1 MLYIT
6 RASLF
11 EVWLLIPMNINNL
24 SIKSKIAIPLL
35 VIVIVFSTVTVLNV
49 IRSNAQAAIN
59 NELNNVVQPVL
70 DNLEDGYRDIYQII
84 ASAQGLLLAKDQAAI
99 DYQKFEF
106 KDNAYKAVPRF
117 ESVET
122 LYRAGVLD
130 PSSRGEL
137 SKLVNAMSKWVALHE
152 PMFADPANAHQYNID
167 YSPALDAE
175 FAIIRKQLRD
185 IRTLIELK
193 QKELRQQA
201 GDSIESSKLIIEV
214 GMAVAVF
221 AALFAM
227 WLSNRFIVQPIQNVE
242 KAMNEI
248 ASGDGDL
255 SQRMKVEGND
265 EIARL
270 SSAFNKFVG
279 KIHVTVEQVIFTSN
293 AVRAEMENIKSLTQ
307 SVAEFSS
314 NQQRESEVVAAA
326 VHEMQAT
333 SEVVSGNALD
343 AATASNVANHEVESA
358 DTTLGLTVTS
368 IERLAQDIENAG
380 GVVQELDTD
389 VKNIASILGVIKGI
403 AEQTNLLALNAAIEA
418 ARAGEQGRGFAVVA
432 DEVRALAS
440 KTQDSTGEIEAMIE
454 RLEIGAKHAVGV
466 MSESKI
472 SGEKTIIQ
480 AGTAASSLSEIRN
493 SIGKMNDMNTQIAT
507 AASQQ
512 SQVSEEVN
520 KNVQRIAESTMQMVE
535 MASSAENACMALA
548 EQCEALDSLVSQ
560 FEV

>member
-1 MLYIT
+1 M
-6 RASLF
+6 
-11 EVWLLIPMNINNL
+11 
-24 SIKSKIAIPLL
+24 

-49 IRSNAQAAIN
+49 LKSNAQAAIN
-59 NELNNVVQPVL
+59 HELNNVVQPVL
-70 DNLEDGYRDIYQII
+70 DNLEDGYRDIYQVI

-99 DYQKFEF
+99 EYQKFEF

-117 ESVET
+117 QSVET
-122 LYRAGVLD
+122 LYQAGVLD

-152 PMFADPANAHQYNID
+152 QMFADPANADQYNID
-167 YSPALDAE
+167 YSPELDAE
-175 FAIIRKQLRD
+175 FAIIRDQLRD

-201 GDSIESSKLIIEV
+201 DESIESSKVIIEV
-214 GMAVAVF
+214 GMGVAILAAAF
-221 AALFAM
+221 AL
-227 WLSNRFIVQPIQNVE
+227 WLSNRFIVKPIQDVE
-242 KAMNEI
+242 KAMVEI

-255 SQRMKVEGND
+255 SQRLSVEGSD

-270 SSAFNKFVG
+270 SSAFNQFVG
-279 KIHVTVEQVIFTSN
+279 KIHVTIEQVITTSN
-293 AVRAEMENIKSLTQ
+293 AVRSEMENIKSLTQ
-307 SVAEFSS
+307 GVAQFSS
-314 NQQRESEVVAAA
+314 NQQKESEVVAAA

-333 SEVVSGNALD
+333 SVAVSGNALE
-343 AATASNVANHEVESA
+343 AASASNTANREVESA
-358 DTTLGLTVTS
+358 DKTLGLTVSS
-368 IERLAQDIENAG
+368 IERLAHDIENAS
-380 GVVQELDTD
+380 GVVHELDSD
-389 VKNIASILGVIKGI
+389 VKNIASILGVIRGI

-440 KTQDSTGEIEAMIE
+440 KTQDSTGEIQSMIE
-454 RLEIGAKHAVGV
+454 RLEVGAKQAVSV
-466 MSESKI
+466 MNESKV
-472 SGEKTIIQ
+472 SGEKTIVQ
-480 AGTAASSLSEIRN
+480 ASTAASSLSEIRN
-493 SIGKMNDMNTQIAT
+493 SIGMMNEMNTQIAT

-520 KNVQRIAESTMQMVE
+520 QNVQRIAESTMQMVE

-548 EQCEALDSLVSQ
+548 DQCEALDSLVSQ

>member
-1 MLYIT
+1 MLYIA

-167 YSPALDAE
+167 YSPTLDAE

-293 AVRAEMENIKSLTQ
+293 AVRSEMENIKSLTQ

-454 RLEIGAKHAVGV
+454 RLEVGAKHAVGV

>member
-1 MLYIT
+1 
-6 RASLF
+6 
-11 EVWLLIPMNINNL
+11 MNINNL

-49 IRSNAQAAIN
+49 IKSNAQAEIN
-59 NELNNVVQPVL
+59 NELNNIVQPVL

-99 DYQKFEF
+99 EYQKFEF
-106 KDNAYKAVPRF
+106 RDNAYKAVPRF

-137 SKLVNAMSKWVALHE
+137 SKLVNAMSKWVSLHE

-175 FAIIRKQLRD
+175 FAIIRDQLRD

-193 QKELRQQA
+193 QKALRQQA
-201 GDSIESSKLIIEV
+201 DDSIESSKLIIEV
-214 GMAVAVF
+214 GMGVAIF
-221 AALFAM
+221 AALFSI
-227 WLSNRFIVQPIQNVE
+227 WLSNRFIVKPIQNVE
-242 KAMNEI
+242 KAMSDI

-255 SQRMKVEGND
+255 SQRMVVEGSD

-270 SSAFNKFVG
+270 SSAFNQFVS
-279 KIHVTVEQVIFTSN
+279 KIHVTVEQVILASN
-293 AVRAEMENIKSLTQ
+293 AVRSEMENIKSLTQ
-307 SVAEFSS
+307 SVAQFSA
-314 NQQRESEVVAAA
+314 NQQQESEVVAAA

-333 SEVVSGNALD
+333 SMAVSGNALD

-358 DTTLGLTVTS
+358 DSTLGLTVTS

-389 VKNIASILGVIKGI
+389 VKNIASILGVIRGI

-440 KTQDSTGEIEAMIE
+440 KTQDSTGEIQSMIE
-454 RLEIGAKHAVGV
+454 RLEVGAKQAVIV
-466 MSESKI
+466 MNESKV
-472 SGEKTIIQ
+472 SGEKTIVQ
-480 AGTAASSLSEIRN
+480 ASTAASSLSEIRN
-493 SIGKMNDMNTQIAT
+493 SIGMMNEMNTQIAT

-548 EQCEALDSLVSQ
+548 EQCEALDGLVSQ

>member
-1 MLYIT
+1 MLYIA

>member
-1 MLYIT
+1 MLYIA

-137 SKLVNAMSKWVALHE
+137 SKLVNAMSKWVSLHE

-201 GDSIESSKLIIEV
+201 DDSIESSKLIIEV

-454 RLEIGAKHAVGV
+454 RLEVGAKHAVGV

>member
-1 MLYIT
+1 M
-6 RASLF
+6 S
-11 EVWLLIPMNINNL
+11 INNL
-24 SIKSKIAIPLL
+24 SIKSKIAIPLM

-49 IRSNAQAAIN
+49 IKSNAQAAIN

-70 DNLEDGYRDIYQII
+70 ENLEDGYRDIYQVI
-84 ASAQGLLLAKDQAAI
+84 ASGQGLLLAQDEDAI
-99 DYQKFEF
+99 EYQKFEF
-106 KDNAYKAVPRF
+106 EDNAYKAAPRF
-117 ESVET
+117 ESVQT
-122 LYRAGVLD
+122 LYAAGVLD
-130 PSSRGEL
+130 SSSRDEL
-137 SKLVNAMSKWVALHE
+137 AKLVKAMKKWVSLHE

-175 FAIIRKQLRD
+175 FVIIHDQLGYIRELIAVKQN
-185 IRTLIELK
+185 
-193 QKELRQQA
+193 ELRQQA
-201 GDSIESSKLIIEV
+201 NDSIEESKLIIEV
-214 GMAVAVF
+214 GMAVAVL

-227 WLSNRFIVQPIQNVE
+227 WLSNRFIVQPIQSVE

-248 ASGDGDL
+248 ASGDGNL
-255 SQRMKVEGND
+255 AQRMKVEGSD

-270 SSAFNKFVG
+270 SSAFNKFVS
-279 KIHVTVEQVIFTSN
+279 KIHTTVEQVIVTSN
-293 AVRAEMENIKSLTQ
+293 AVRAEMGNIKLVTQ
-307 SVAEFSS
+307 NVAQFSA
-314 NQQRESEVVAAA
+314 NQQQESEVVAAA

-333 SEVVSGNALD
+333 SVAVSGNALD

-358 DTTLGLTVTS
+358 DSTLGLTVTS

-389 VKNIASILGVIKGI
+389 VKNIASILGVIRGI

-440 KTQDSTGEIEAMIE
+440 KTQDSTGEIQSMIE
-454 RLEIGAKHAVGV
+454 RLEVGAKQAVSV
-466 MSESKI
+466 MNESKV
-472 SGEKTIIQ
+472 SGEKTIVQ
-480 AGTAASSLSEIRN
+480 ASTAASSLSEIRN
-493 SIGKMNDMNTQIAT
+493 SIGMMNEMNTQIAT

-548 EQCEALDSLVSQ
+548 EQCEALDGLVSQ

>member
-1 MLYIT
+1 
-6 RASLF
+6 
-11 EVWLLIPMNINNL
+11 MNINNL

-84 ASAQGLLLAKDQAAI
+84 ASAQGLLLAKDQAAVE
-99 DYQKFEF
+99 YQKFEF

-117 ESVET
+117 QSVET
-122 LYRAGVLD
+122 LYQAGVLD

-137 SKLVNAMSKWVALHE
+137 AKLVNAMSKWVALHE
-152 PMFADPANAHQYNID
+152 PMFADPANADQYNID

-175 FAIIRKQLRD
+175 FAIIRTQLRD

-201 GDSIESSKLIIEV
+201 DDSIESSKLIIEV

-248 ASGDGDL
+248 ASGDGNL

-270 SSAFNKFVG
+270 SSAFNQFVG

-343 AATASNVANHEVESA
+343 AATAASNVANHEVESA

-440 KTQDSTGEIEAMIE
+440 KTQDSTGEIQSMIE
-454 RLEIGAKHAVGV
+454 RLEVGAKHAVGV
-466 MSESKI
+466 MTESKV
-472 SGEKTIIQ
+472 SGEKTIVQ

>member
-1 MLYIT
+1 M
-6 RASLF
+6 S
-11 EVWLLIPMNINNL
+11 INNL
-24 SIKSKIAIPLL
+24 SIKSKIAIPLM

-49 IRSNAQAAIN
+49 IKSNAQAAIN
-59 NELNNVVQPVL
+59 HELNNVVQPVL
-70 DNLEDGYRDIYQII
+70 DNLEDGYRDIYQVIS
-84 ASAQGLLLAKDQAAI
+84 SAQGLLLAKDQAAI

-117 ESVET
+117 ESVLT
-122 LYRAGVLD
+122 LYSAGVLD
-130 PSSRGEL
+130 PSSRGEVT
-137 SKLVNAMSKWVALHE
+137 KLVDAMSKWVALHE
-152 PMFADPANAHQYNID
+152 PLFADPENAHQYNID

-175 FAIIRKQLRD
+175 FAIIREQLRSV
-185 IRTLIELK
+185 RSLIEAK
-193 QKELRQQA
+193 QVELRKQA
-201 GDSIESSKLIIEV
+201 NESIESSKVIIEI
-214 GMAVAVF
+214 GMGVAILAAIF
-221 AALFAM
+221 AL
-227 WLSNRFIVQPIQNVE
+227 WLSNRFIVKPIQNVE
-242 KAMNEI
+242 KAMAEI

-255 SQRMKVEGND
+255 SQRMNVEGSD

-270 SSAFNKFVG
+270 SSAFNQFVG
-279 KIHVTVEQVIFTSN
+279 KIHVTIEQVIITSN

-307 SVAEFSS
+307 GVAEFSS
-314 NQQRESEVVAAA
+314 NQQKESEVVAAA

-333 SEVVSGNALD
+333 SEAVSGNALE
-343 AATASNVANHEVESA
+343 AASASNTANREVESA
-358 DTTLGLTVTS
+358 DKTLGLTVSS
-368 IERLAQDIENAG
+368 IERLAHDIENAS
-380 GVVQELDTD
+380 GVVHELDSD
-389 VKNIASILGVIKGI
+389 VKNIASILGVIRGI

-440 KTQDSTGEIEAMIE
+440 KTQDSTGEIQSMIE
-454 RLEIGAKHAVGV
+454 RLEVGAKQAVGV
-466 MSESKI
+466 MNESKI
-472 SGEKTIIQ
+472 SGEKTIVQ

-493 SIGKMNDMNTQIAT
+493 SIGMMNEMNTQIAT

>member
-1 MLYIT
+1 M
-6 RASLF
+6 S
-11 EVWLLIPMNINNL
+11 INNL
-24 SIKSKIAIPLL
+24 SIRSKIAIPLM

-49 IRSNAQAAIN
+49 IKSNAQAAIN

-106 KDNAYKAVPRF
+106 RDNAYKAVPRF
-117 ESVET
+117 ESVQT
-122 LYRAGVLD
+122 LYTAGVLD
-130 PSSRGEL
+130 PSSRDEL
-137 SKLVNAMSKWVALHE
+137 SKLVNAMSKWVSLHE

-167 YSPALDAE
+167 YSHQLDAE
-175 FAIIRKQLRD
+175 FAIIRKQLRS
-185 IRTLIELK
+185 IRTLIEVK
-193 QKELRQQA
+193 QTELRKQA
-201 GDSIESSKLIIEV
+201 DDSIEASKVIIEV
-214 GMAVAVF
+214 GMAVAIF
-221 AALFAM
+221 AACFAM
-227 WLSNRFIVQPIQNVE
+227 WLSNRFIVRPIQGVE
-242 KAMNEI
+242 KAMSEI

-255 SQRMKVEGND
+255 SQRMAVNGSD

-270 SSAFNKFVG
+270 SSAFNQFVG
-279 KIHVTVEQVIFTSN
+279 KIHVTVEQVILASN
-293 AVRAEMENIKSLTQ
+293 AVRSEMENIKSLTQ
-307 SVAEFSS
+307 SVAQFSA
-314 NQQRESEVVAAA
+314 NQQQESEVVAAA

-333 SEVVSGNALD
+333 SEAVSGNALD
-343 AATASNVANHEVESA
+343 AASASNTANREVESA
-358 DTTLGLTVTS
+358 DKTLGLTVSS
-368 IERLAQDIENAG
+368 IERLAHDIDNAS
-380 GVVQELDTD
+380 GVVHELDSD
-389 VKNIASILGVIKGI
+389 VKNIASILGVIRGI

-440 KTQDSTGEIEAMIE
+440 KTQDSTGEIQSMIE
-454 RLEIGAKHAVGV
+454 RLEQGAQQAVGV
-466 MSESKI
+466 MNESKI

-493 SIGKMNDMNTQIAT
+493 SIGMMNEMNTQIAT

-520 KNVQRIAESTMQMVE
+520 QNVQRIAESTMQMVE

-548 EQCEALDSLVSQ
+548 EQCEMLDGLVSQ

>member
-1 MLYIT
+1 M
-6 RASLF
+6 S
-11 EVWLLIPMNINNL
+11 INNL
-24 SIKSKIAIPLL
+24 SIKSKIAIPLM

-49 IRSNAQAAIN
+49 IKSNAQAAIN
-59 NELNNVVQPVL
+59 HELNNVVQPVL
-70 DNLEDGYRDIYQII
+70 DNLEDGYRDIYQVIS
-84 ASAQGLLLAKDQAAI
+84 SAQGLLLAKDQAAI

-117 ESVET
+117 ESVLT
-122 LYRAGVLD
+122 LYSAGVLD
-130 PSSRGEL
+130 PSSRGEVT
-137 SKLVNAMSKWVALHE
+137 KLVDAMSKWVALHE
-152 PMFADPANAHQYNID
+152 PLFADPENAHQYNID

-175 FAIIRKQLRD
+175 FAIIREQLRSA
-185 IRTLIELK
+185 RSLIEAK
-193 QKELRQQA
+193 QIELRKQA
-201 GDSIESSKLIIEV
+201 NESIESSKMIIEI
-214 GMAVAVF
+214 GMGVAILAAIF
-221 AALFAM
+221 AL
-227 WLSNRFIVQPIQNVE
+227 WLSNRFIVKPIQNVE
-242 KAMNEI
+242 KAMAEI

-255 SQRMKVEGND
+255 SQRMNVEGSD

-270 SSAFNKFVG
+270 SSAFNQFVG
-279 KIHVTVEQVIFTSN
+279 KIHVTIEQVIITSN

-307 SVAEFSS
+307 GVAEFSS
-314 NQQRESEVVAAA
+314 NQQKESEVVAAA

-333 SEVVSGNALD
+333 SEAVSGNALE
-343 AATASNVANHEVESA
+343 AASASNTANREVESA
-358 DTTLGLTVTS
+358 DKTLGLTVSS
-368 IERLAQDIENAG
+368 IERLAHDIENAS
-380 GVVQELDTD
+380 GVVHELDSD
-389 VKNIASILGVIKGI
+389 VKNIASILGVIRGI

-440 KTQDSTGEIEAMIE
+440 KTQDSTGEIQSMIE
-454 RLEIGAKHAVGV
+454 RLEVGAKQAVGV
-466 MSESKI
+466 MNESKI
-472 SGEKTIIQ
+472 SGEKTIVQ

-493 SIGKMNDMNTQIAT
+493 SIGMMNEMNTQIAT

-520 KNVQRIAESTMQMVE
+520 KNVQCIAESTMQMVE

>member
-1 MLYIT
+1 MLYIA

-380 GVVQELDTD
+380 GVVQALDTD

-454 RLEIGAKHAVGV
+454 RLEVGAKHAVGV

>member
-1 MLYIT
+1 M
-6 RASLF
+6 S
-11 EVWLLIPMNINNL
+11 INNL
-24 SIKSKIAIPLL
+24 SIRSKIAIPLM

-49 IRSNAQAAIN
+49 IKSNAQAAIN

-106 KDNAYKAVPRF
+106 RDNAYKAVPRF
-117 ESVET
+117 ESVQT
-122 LYRAGVLD
+122 LYTAGVLD

-137 SKLVNAMSKWVALHE
+137 SKLVNAMSKWVSLHE
-152 PMFADPANAHQYNID
+152 PMFADPANAYQYNID
-167 YSPALDAE
+167 YSHQLDAE
-175 FAIIRKQLRD
+175 FAIIRKQLRS
-185 IRTLIELK
+185 IRTLIEVK
-193 QKELRQQA
+193 QAELRKQA
-201 GDSIESSKLIIEV
+201 DDSIEASKVIIEV

-221 AALFAM
+221 AACFAM
-227 WLSNRFIVQPIQNVE
+227 WLSNRFIVRPIQGVE
-242 KAMNEI
+242 KAMSEI

-255 SQRMKVEGND
+255 SQRMAVNGSD

-270 SSAFNKFVG
+270 SSAFNQFVG
-279 KIHVTVEQVIFTSN
+279 KIHVTVEQVILASN
-293 AVRAEMENIKSLTQ
+293 AVRSEMENIKSLTQ
-307 SVAEFSS
+307 SVAQFSA
-314 NQQRESEVVAAA
+314 NQQQESEVVAAA

-333 SEVVSGNALD
+333 SEAVSGNALD
-343 AATASNVANHEVESA
+343 AASASNTANREVESA
-358 DTTLGLTVTS
+358 DKTLGLTVSS
-368 IERLAQDIENAG
+368 IERLAHDIDNAS
-380 GVVQELDTD
+380 GVVHELDSD
-389 VKNIASILGVIKGI
+389 VKNIASILGVIRGI

-440 KTQDSTGEIEAMIE
+440 KTQDSTGEIQSMIE
-454 RLEIGAKHAVGV
+454 RLEQGAQQAVGV
-466 MSESKI
+466 MNESKI

-493 SIGKMNDMNTQIAT
+493 SIGMMNEMNTQIAT

-520 KNVQRIAESTMQMVE
+520 QNVQRIAESTMQMVE

-548 EQCEALDSLVSQ
+548 EQCEMLDGLVSQ

>member
-1 MLYIT
+1 MPS
-6 RASLF
+6 SLF
-11 EVWLLIPMNINNL
+11 TVWLLAFMSINNL
-24 SIKSKIAIPLL
+24 SIRSKIAIPLM

-49 IRSNAQAAIN
+49 IKSNAQAAIN

-70 DNLEDGYRDIYQII
+70 DNLEDGYRDIYQVI

-106 KDNAYKAVPRF
+106 RDNAYKAVPRF
-117 ESVET
+117 ESVQT
-122 LYRAGVLD
+122 LYTAGVLD

-137 SKLVNAMSKWVALHE
+137 SKLVNAMSKWVSLHE

-167 YSPALDAE
+167 YSYQLDAE
-175 FAIIRKQLRD
+175 FAIIRKQLRS
-185 IRTLIELK
+185 IRTLIEVK
-193 QKELRQQA
+193 QAELRKQA
-201 GDSIESSKLIIEV
+201 DDSIEASKVIIEV
-214 GMAVAVF
+214 GMAVAIF
-221 AALFAM
+221 AACFAM
-227 WLSNRFIVQPIQNVE
+227 WLSNRFIVQPIQGVE
-242 KAMNEI
+242 KAMSEI

-255 SQRMKVEGND
+255 SQRMAVNGND

-270 SSAFNKFVG
+270 SSAFNQFVG
-279 KIHVTVEQVIFTSN
+279 KIHVTVEQVILASN
-293 AVRAEMENIKSLTQ
+293 AVRSEMENIKSLTQ
-307 SVAEFSS
+307 NVAQFSA
-314 NQQRESEVVAAA
+314 NQQQESEVVAAA

-333 SEVVSGNALD
+333 SEAVSGNALD
-343 AATASNVANHEVESA
+343 AASASNTANREVESA
-358 DTTLGLTVTS
+358 DKTLGLTVSS
-368 IERLAQDIENAG
+368 IERLAHDIDNAS
-380 GVVQELDTD
+380 GVVHELDSD
-389 VKNIASILGVIKGI
+389 VKNIASILGVIRGI

-440 KTQDSTGEIEAMIE
+440 KTQDSTGEIQSMIE
-454 RLEIGAKHAVGV
+454 RLEQGAQQAVGV
-466 MSESKI
+466 MNESKI
-472 SGEKTIIQ
+472 SGEKTIVQ

-493 SIGKMNDMNTQIAT
+493 SIGMMNEMNTQIAT

-520 KNVQRIAESTMQMVE
+520 QNVQRIAESTMQMVE

-548 EQCEALDSLVSQ
+548 EQCEMLDGLVSQ

>member
-1 MLYIT
+1 M
-6 RASLF
+6 S
-11 EVWLLIPMNINNL
+11 INNL
-24 SIKSKIAIPLL
+24 SIRSKIAIPLM

-49 IRSNAQAAIN
+49 IKSNAQAAIN

-106 KDNAYKAVPRF
+106 RDNAYKAVPRF
-117 ESVET
+117 ESVQT
-122 LYRAGVLD
+122 LYTAGVLD

-137 SKLVNAMSKWVALHE
+137 SKLVNAMSKWVSLHE

-167 YSPALDAE
+167 YSHQLDAE
-175 FAIIRKQLRD
+175 FAIIRKQLRS
-185 IRTLIELK
+185 IRTLIEVK
-193 QKELRQQA
+193 QAELRKQA
-201 GDSIESSKLIIEV
+201 DDSIEASKVIIEV

-221 AALFAM
+221 AACFAM
-227 WLSNRFIVQPIQNVE
+227 WLSNRFIVRPIQGVE
-242 KAMNEI
+242 KAMSEI

-255 SQRMKVEGND
+255 SQRMAVNGSD

-270 SSAFNKFVG
+270 SSAFNQFVG
-279 KIHVTVEQVIFTSN
+279 KIHVTVEQVILASN
-293 AVRAEMENIKSLTQ
+293 AVRSEMENIKSLTQ
-307 SVAEFSS
+307 SVAQFSA
-314 NQQRESEVVAAA
+314 NQQQESEVVAAA

-333 SEVVSGNALD
+333 SEAVSGNALD
-343 AATASNVANHEVESA
+343 AASASNTANREVESA
-358 DTTLGLTVTS
+358 DKTLGLTVSS
-368 IERLAQDIENAG
+368 IERLAHDIDNAS
-380 GVVQELDTD
+380 GVVHELDSD
-389 VKNIASILGVIKGI
+389 VKNIASILGVIRGI

-440 KTQDSTGEIEAMIE
+440 KTQDSTGEIQSMIE
-454 RLEIGAKHAVGV
+454 RLEQGAQQAVGV
-466 MSESKI
+466 MNESKI
-472 SGEKTIIQ
+472 SGEKTIVQ

-493 SIGKMNDMNTQIAT
+493 SIGMMNEMNTQIAT

-520 KNVQRIAESTMQMVE
+520 QNVQRIAESTMQMVE

-548 EQCEALDSLVSQ
+548 EQCEMLDGLVSQ

>member
-1 MLYIT
+1 M
-6 RASLF
+6 
-11 EVWLLIPMNINNL
+11 WLLTPMNINNL

-49 IRSNAQAAIN
+49 IKSNAQAEIN
-59 NELNNVVQPVL
+59 NELNNIVQPVL

-99 DYQKFEF
+99 EYQKFEF
-106 KDNAYKAVPRF
+106 RDNAYKAVPRF

-137 SKLVNAMSKWVALHE
+137 SKLVNAMSKWVSLHE

-175 FAIIRKQLRD
+175 FAIIRDQLRD

-193 QKELRQQA
+193 QKALRQQA
-201 GDSIESSKLIIEV
+201 DDSIESSKLIIEV
-214 GMAVAVF
+214 GMGVAIF
-221 AALFAM
+221 AALFSI
-227 WLSNRFIVQPIQNVE
+227 WLSNRFIVKPIQNVE
-242 KAMNEI
+242 KAMSDI

-255 SQRMKVEGND
+255 SQRMVVEGSD

-270 SSAFNKFVG
+270 SSAFNQFVS
-279 KIHVTVEQVIFTSN
+279 KIHVTVEQVILASN
-293 AVRAEMENIKSLTQ
+293 AVRSEMENIKSLTQ
-307 SVAEFSS
+307 SVAQFSA
-314 NQQRESEVVAAA
+314 NQQQESEVVAAA

-333 SEVVSGNALD
+333 SMAVSGNALD

-358 DTTLGLTVTS
+358 DSTLGLTVTS

-389 VKNIASILGVIKGI
+389 VKNIASILGVIRGI

-440 KTQDSTGEIEAMIE
+440 KTQDSTGEIQSMIE
-454 RLEIGAKHAVGV
+454 RLEVGAKQAVIV
-466 MSESKI
+466 MNESKV
-472 SGEKTIIQ
+472 SGEKTIVQ
-480 AGTAASSLSEIRN
+480 ASTAASSLSEIRN
-493 SIGKMNDMNTQIAT
+493 SIGMMNEMNTQIAT

-548 EQCEALDSLVSQ
+548 EQCEALDGLVSQ

>member
-1 MLYIT
+1 M
-6 RASLF
+6 S
-11 EVWLLIPMNINNL
+11 INNL
-24 SIKSKIAIPLL
+24 SIKSKIAIPLI

-49 IRSNAQAAIN
+49 LKSNAQAAIN
-59 NELNNVVQPVL
+59 HELNNVVQPVL
-70 DNLEDGYRDIYQII
+70 DNLEDGYRDIYQVI

-99 DYQKFEF
+99 EYQKFEF

-117 ESVET
+117 QSVET
-122 LYRAGVLD
+122 LYQAGVLD

-152 PMFADPANAHQYNID
+152 PMFADPENAYQYNID

-175 FAIIRKQLRD
+175 FAIIRDQLRD

-201 GDSIESSKLIIEV
+201 DESIESSKVIIEV
-214 GMAVAVF
+214 GMGVAILAAAF
-221 AALFAM
+221 AL
-227 WLSNRFIVQPIQNVE
+227 WLSNRFIVKPIQNVE
-242 KAMNEI
+242 KAMVEI

-255 SQRMKVEGND
+255 SQRMSVEGSD

-270 SSAFNKFVG
+270 SSAFNQFVD
-279 KIHVTVEQVIFTSN
+279 KIHVTIEQVITTSN
-293 AVRAEMENIKSLTQ
+293 AVRSEMENIKSLTQ
-307 SVAEFSS
+307 GVAQFSS
-314 NQQRESEVVAAA
+314 NQQKESEVVAAA

-333 SEVVSGNALD
+333 SVAVSGNALE
-343 AATASNVANHEVESA
+343 AASASNTANREVESA
-358 DTTLGLTVTS
+358 DKTLGLTVSS
-368 IERLAQDIENAG
+368 IERLAHDIENAS
-380 GVVQELDTD
+380 GVVHELDSD
-389 VKNIASILGVIKGI
+389 VKNIASILGVIRGI

-440 KTQDSTGEIEAMIE
+440 KTQDSTGEIQSMIE
-454 RLEIGAKHAVGV
+454 RLEVGAKQAVSV
-466 MSESKI
+466 MNESKV
-472 SGEKTIIQ
+472 SGEKTIVQ
-480 AGTAASSLSEIRN
+480 ASTAASSLSEIRN
-493 SIGKMNDMNTQIAT
+493 SIGMMNEMNTQIAT

-520 KNVQRIAESTMQMVE
+520 QNVQRIAESTMQMVE
-535 MASSAENACMALA
+535 MANSAENACMALA
-548 EQCEALDSLVSQ
+548 EQCEALDGLVSQ

>member
-1 MLYIT
+1 M
-6 RASLF
+6 S
-11 EVWLLIPMNINNL
+11 INNL
-24 SIKSKIAIPLL
+24 SIKSKIAIPLM

-49 IRSNAQAAIN
+49 IKSNAQAAIN
-59 NELNNVVQPVL
+59 HELNNVVQPVL
-70 DNLEDGYRDIYQII
+70 DNLEDGYRDIYQVIS
-84 ASAQGLLLAKDQAAI
+84 SAQGLLLAKDQAAI

-117 ESVET
+117 ESVLT
-122 LYRAGVLD
+122 LYSAGVLD
-130 PSSRGEL
+130 PSSRGEVT
-137 SKLVNAMSKWVALHE
+137 KLVDAMSKWVALHE
-152 PMFADPANAHQYNID
+152 PLFADPENAHQYNIV

-175 FAIIRKQLRD
+175 FAIIREQLRSV
-185 IRTLIELK
+185 RSLIEAK
-193 QKELRQQA
+193 QIELRKQA
-201 GDSIESSKLIIEV
+201 NESIESSKMIIEI
-214 GMAVAVF
+214 GMGVAILAAIF
-221 AALFAM
+221 AL
-227 WLSNRFIVQPIQNVE
+227 WLSNRFIVKPIQNVE
-242 KAMNEI
+242 KAMAEI

-255 SQRMKVEGND
+255 SQRMNVEGSD

-270 SSAFNKFVG
+270 SSAFNQFVG
-279 KIHVTVEQVIFTSN
+279 KIHVTIEQVIITSN

-307 SVAEFSS
+307 GVAEFSS
-314 NQQRESEVVAAA
+314 NQQKESEVVAAA

-333 SEVVSGNALD
+333 SEAVSGNALE
-343 AATASNVANHEVESA
+343 AASASNTANREVESA
-358 DTTLGLTVTS
+358 DKTLGLTVSS
-368 IERLAQDIENAG
+368 IERLAHDIENAS
-380 GVVQELDTD
+380 GVVHELDSD
-389 VKNIASILGVIKGI
+389 VKNIASILGVIRGI

-440 KTQDSTGEIEAMIE
+440 KTQDSTGEIQSMIE
-454 RLEIGAKHAVGV
+454 RLEVGAKQAVGV
-466 MSESKI
+466 MNESKV
-472 SGEKTIIQ
+472 SGEKTIVQ

-493 SIGKMNDMNTQIAT
+493 SIGMMNEMNTQIAT

>member
-1 MLYIT
+1 M
-6 RASLF
+6 
-11 EVWLLIPMNINNL
+11 WLLTPMSINNL
-24 SIKSKIAIPLL
+24 SIKSKIAIPLM

-49 IRSNAQAAIN
+49 IKSNAQAAIN
-59 NELNNVVQPVL
+59 HELNNVVQPVL
-70 DNLEDGYRDIYQII
+70 DNLEDGYRDIYQVIS
-84 ASAQGLLLAKDQAAI
+84 SAQGLLLAKDQAAI

-117 ESVET
+117 ESVLT
-122 LYRAGVLD
+122 LYSAGVLD
-130 PSSRGEL
+130 PSSRGEVT
-137 SKLVNAMSKWVALHE
+137 KLVDAMSKWVALHE
-152 PMFADPANAHQYNID
+152 PLFADPENAHQYNID

-175 FAIIRKQLRD
+175 FAIIREQLRSA
-185 IRTLIELK
+185 RSLIEAK
-193 QKELRQQA
+193 QIELRKQA
-201 GDSIESSKLIIEV
+201 NESIESSKMIIEI
-214 GMAVAVF
+214 GMGVAILAAIF
-221 AALFAM
+221 AL
-227 WLSNRFIVQPIQNVE
+227 WLSNRFIVKPIQNVE
-242 KAMNEI
+242 KAMAEI

-255 SQRMKVEGND
+255 SQRMNVEGSD

-270 SSAFNKFVG
+270 SSAFNQFVG
-279 KIHVTVEQVIFTSN
+279 KIHVTIEQVIITSN

-307 SVAEFSS
+307 GVAEFSS
-314 NQQRESEVVAAA
+314 NQHKESEVVAAA

-333 SEVVSGNALD
+333 SEAVSGNALE
-343 AATASNVANHEVESA
+343 AASASHTANREVESA
-358 DTTLGLTVTS
+358 DKTLGLTVSS
-368 IERLAQDIENAG
+368 IERLAHDIENAS
-380 GVVQELDTD
+380 GVVHELDSD
-389 VKNIASILGVIKGI
+389 VKNIASILGVIRGI

-440 KTQDSTGEIEAMIE
+440 KTQDSTGEIQSMIE
-454 RLEIGAKHAVGV
+454 RLEVGAKQAVGV
-466 MSESKI
+466 MNESKI
-472 SGEKTIIQ
+472 SGEKTIVQ

-493 SIGKMNDMNTQIAT
+493 SIGMMNEMNTQIAT

-520 KNVQRIAESTMQMVE
+520 KNVQCIAESTMQMVE

>member
-1 MLYIT
+1 MP
-6 RASLF
+6 ASLF
-11 EVWLLIPMNINNL
+11 TVWLLAFMSINNL
-24 SIKSKIAIPLL
+24 SIRSKIAIPLM

-49 IRSNAQAAIN
+49 IKSNAQAAIN

-106 KDNAYKAVPRF
+106 RDNAYKAVPRF
-117 ESVET
+117 ESVQT
-122 LYRAGVLD
+122 LYTAGVLD

-137 SKLVNAMSKWVALHE
+137 SKLVNAMSKWVSLHE

-167 YSPALDAE
+167 YSHQLDAE
-175 FAIIRKQLRD
+175 FAIIRKQLRS
-185 IRTLIELK
+185 IRTLIEVK
-193 QKELRQQA
+193 QAELRKQA
-201 GDSIESSKLIIEV
+201 DDSIEASKVIIEV

-221 AALFAM
+221 AACFAM
-227 WLSNRFIVQPIQNVE
+227 WLSNRFIVRPIQGVE
-242 KAMNEI
+242 KAMSEI

-255 SQRMKVEGND
+255 SQRMAVNGSD

-270 SSAFNKFVG
+270 SSAFNQFVG
-279 KIHVTVEQVIFTSN
+279 KIHVTVEQVILASN
-293 AVRAEMENIKSLTQ
+293 AVRSEMENIKSLTQ
-307 SVAEFSS
+307 SVAQFSA
-314 NQQRESEVVAAA
+314 NQQQESEVVAAA

-333 SEVVSGNALD
+333 SEAVSGNALD
-343 AATASNVANHEVESA
+343 AASASNTANREVESA
-358 DTTLGLTVTS
+358 DKTLGLTVSS
-368 IERLAQDIENAG
+368 IERLAHDIDNAS
-380 GVVQELDTD
+380 GVVHELDSD
-389 VKNIASILGVIKGI
+389 VKNIASILGVIRGI

-440 KTQDSTGEIEAMIE
+440 KTQDSTGEIQSMIE
-454 RLEIGAKHAVGV
+454 RLEQGAQQAVGV
-466 MSESKI
+466 MNESKI

-493 SIGKMNDMNTQIAT
+493 SIGMMNEMNTQIAT

-520 KNVQRIAESTMQMVE
+520 QNVQRIAESTMQMVE

-548 EQCEALDSLVSQ
+548 EQCEVLDGLVSQ

>member
-1 MLYIT
+1 MP
-6 RASLF
+6 ASLF
-11 EVWLLIPMNINNL
+11 TVWLLAFMSINNL
-24 SIKSKIAIPLL
+24 SIRSKIAIPLM

-49 IRSNAQAAIN
+49 IKSNAQAAIN

-106 KDNAYKAVPRF
+106 RDNAYKAVPRF
-117 ESVET
+117 ESVQT
-122 LYRAGVLD
+122 LYTAGVLD

-137 SKLVNAMSKWVALHE
+137 SKLVNAMSKWVSLHE

-167 YSPALDAE
+167 YSHQLDAE
-175 FAIIRKQLRD
+175 FAIIRKQLRS
-185 IRTLIELK
+185 IRTLIEVK
-193 QKELRQQA
+193 QAELRKQA
-201 GDSIESSKLIIEV
+201 DDSIEASKVIIEV

-221 AALFAM
+221 AACFAM
-227 WLSNRFIVQPIQNVE
+227 WLSNRFIVRPIQGVE
-242 KAMNEI
+242 KAMSEI

-255 SQRMKVEGND
+255 SQRMAVNGSD

-270 SSAFNKFVG
+270 SSAFNQFVG
-279 KIHVTVEQVIFTSN
+279 KIHVTVEQVILASN
-293 AVRAEMENIKSLTQ
+293 AVRSEMENIKSLTQ
-307 SVAEFSS
+307 SVAQFSA
-314 NQQRESEVVAAA
+314 NQQQESEVVAAA

-333 SEVVSGNALD
+333 SEAVSGNALD
-343 AATASNVANHEVESA
+343 AASASNTANREVESA
-358 DTTLGLTVTS
+358 DKTLGLTVSS
-368 IERLAQDIENAG
+368 IERLAHDIDNAS
-380 GVVQELDTD
+380 GVVHELDSD
-389 VKNIASILGVIKGI
+389 VKNIASILGVIRGI

-440 KTQDSTGEIEAMIE
+440 KTQDSTGEIQSMIE
-454 RLEIGAKHAVGV
+454 RLEQGAQQAVGV
-466 MSESKI
+466 MNESKI

-493 SIGKMNDMNTQIAT
+493 SIGMMNEMNTQIAT

-520 KNVQRIAESTMQMVE
+520 QNVQRIAESTMQMVE

-548 EQCEALDSLVSQ
+548 EQCEMLDGLVSQ